1 MGYIMNLNEALKEL
15 KNAGYL
21 VEEVTISNLVENL
34 SEVLLRTFELDKAL
48 QLKST
53 VPNTVAYSL
62 SDGIHDVTL
71 ICEYNYETDV
81 LRVTLNYGD
90 FEDTFEDYSQNII
103 IDKEGKIDI
112 TDKLDKWASDVI
124 DEWTDAFGY

>member
-1 MGYIMNLNEALKEL
+1 MNLNEALKEL

-21 VEEVTISNLVENL
+21 VEEVHESALVENL
-34 SEVLLRTFELDKAL
+34 AEILLKVLEMDEVH

-53 VPNTVAYSL
+53 VPNTVCYSL
-62 SDGIHDVTL
+62 DDGEHDVSF

-90 FEDTFEDYSQNII
+90 YEDTFKDLSKHVN
-103 IDKEGKIDI
+103 IDKNGQI
-112 TDKLDKWASDVI
+112 TFDQELENFAYYANH
-124 DEWTDAFGY
+124 EWTDVFGY